1 MSSALDELKAACDEL
16 AAADDNLLLAIAAI
30 AAHGRIQIL
39 PHRALFG
46 GQSKPI
52 IVLPERMYD
61 RMLTIVNEQP
71 KDSQ

>member
-1 MSSALDELKAACDEL
+1 MSSILDKLKAARDEL

-39 PHRALFG
+39 PNRALFG
-46 GQSKPI
+46 AESKPI

-61 RMLTIVNEQP
+61 RMLTIVNQQP
-71 KDSQ
+71 KDSE